1 MESSSSQANAIES
14 LKEGLINAG
23 RILAQEDQGDFIFGH
38 VAARLPG
45 DPSLFLMKPHTIG
58 LEEITRDN
66 LITLNLEAEKVA
78 GHMPRHLEAF
88 IHSEILR
95 ARPDVQA
102 VVHTHAP
109 YAVVF
114 STLDRPLQP
123 VGHDGA
129 MFCDGLP
136 VFSETSDLIV
146 DQQRGKSVA
155 RAMGDHNAL
164 LLRNHGI
171 VTTGRTI
178 EEATVLALFLERACR
193 SQLLVESCGGAKH
206 VSTPEDAKTKKGRI
220 MPQCCQVFNY
230 LARRL
235 TPGGS

>member
-1 MESSSSQANAIES
+1 MEGVAQSKAVDA

-23 RILAQEDQGDFIFGH
+23 RILVQEDQGDFIFGH
-38 VAARLPG
+38 VAARLPE
-45 DPSLFLMKPHTIG
+45 DPGLFLMKAHTIG
-58 LEEITRDN
+58 LEEITPDN

-88 IHSEILR
+88 IHSEVLR

-109 YAVVF
+109 HAVAF
-114 STLDRPLQP
+114 SALGRPLQP

-129 MFCDGLP
+129 MFANGLP

-146 DQQRGKSVA
+146 DQTRGKAVA
-155 RAMGDHNAL
+155 RALGDHNAV

-178 EEATVLALFLERACR
+178 EEATVLALFLERACKA
-193 SQLLVESCGGAKH
+193 QLLVEAAGGAQH
-206 VSTPEDAKTKKGRI
+206 VSTPEDAKAKIGRL
-220 MPQCCQVFNY
+220 MPQCCSVFNY
-230 LARRL
+230 LTRSFTRNR
-235 TPGGS
+235 

>member
-1 MESSSSQANAIES
+1 MAEEKTIDA

-23 RILAQEDQGDFIFGH
+23 RILVSEDQGDFIFGH
-38 VAARLPG
+38 VAARLPS
-45 DPSLFLMKPHTIG
+45 DPGHFLMKAHTIG
-58 LEEITRDN
+58 LEEITLDN

-95 ARPDVQA
+95 VRPDVQA

-109 YAVVF
+109 HAVAF
-114 STLDRPLQP
+114 SALGRPLQP
-123 VGHDGA
+123 IGHDGA

-146 DQQRGKSVA
+146 DQQRGKAVA
-155 RAMGDHNAL
+155 RSLGEHSAM

-171 VTTGRTI
+171 VTVGRTI
-178 EEATVLALFLERACR
+178 EEATILALFLERACK
-193 SQLLVESCGGAKH
+193 SQLMVEACGGPVH
-206 VSTPEDAKTKKGRI
+206 VSTEEDAKAKRGRI
-220 MPQCCQVFNY
+220 FPQCCQVFNY
-230 LARRL
+230 LTRRL
-235 TPGGS
+235 RSAPD

>member
-1 MESSSSQANAIES
+1 MTGSLSQDKAIDT

-23 RILAQEDQGDFIFGH
+23 RILVAEDQGDFIFGH

-45 DPSLFLMKPHTIG
+45 SDGLFLMKPHTIG
-58 LEEITRDN
+58 LEEITPDN

-109 YAVVF
+109 HAVAF
-114 STLDRPLQP
+114 SALDRPLQP

-146 DQQRGKSVA
+146 DQARGKAVA
-155 RAMGDHNAL
+155 RAMGSHDAV

-178 EEATVLALFLERACR
+178 EEATVLALYLERACKM
-193 SQLLVESCGGAKH
+193 QLMVEACGGPKQ
-206 VSTPEDAKTKKGRI
+206 VSTPVDALAKKGRL
-220 MPQCCQVFNY
+220 MPQCCSVFNY
-230 LARRL
+230 IVRRI
-235 TPGGS
+235 GGFST

>member
-1 MESSSSQANAIES
+1 MADLAAEAQAPDA

-23 RILAQEDQGDFIFGH
+23 RILVREEQGDYIFGH

-45 DPSLFLMKPHTIG
+45 DPGLFLMKPHTIG
-58 LEEITRDN
+58 LEEITPDN

-109 YAVVF
+109 YAVAF
-114 STLDRPLQP
+114 SALAKPLRP

-146 DQQRGKSVA
+146 DQQRGKAVA
-155 RAMGDHNAL
+155 RALGEHGAM

-171 VTTGRTI
+171 VTVGRTI
-178 EEATVLALFLERACR
+178 EEATVLALYLERACK
-193 SQLLVESCGGAKH
+193 SQLLVEACGGQMH
-206 VSTPEDAKTKKGRI
+206 VSTPEDAKAKKGRL

-230 LARRL
+230 LTRRL
-235 TPGGS
+235 TATSG